1 MKIAD
6 YILIAIIAVCF
17 VAALFKIRRQG
28 TCSCG
33 NCRGCGSC
41 TSCGSCGHCADGSK
55 RKKK

>member
-6 YILIAIIAVCF
+6 YILIAIIAACF
-17 VAALFKIRRQG
+17 VAALVKIRRQG

-33 NCRGCGSC
+33 NCRGYGAC
-41 TSCGSCGHCADGSK
+41 TSCDSCGHCPDCSK